1 MLIKQFVKAQ
11 ASQPRFFLRNR
22 RGDIVDRAS
31 AEVNVK
37 GSLVVTSEL
46 DGSTYTSFSAWRG
59 TRTNHSNTYDMIS
72 TEDGVS
78 LRTLIDAHRDAA
90 SPKSLLVDE
99 PTPEGEPHQ
108 DVTSLFRFRLYH
120 GHTPLDYIA
129 YMERALRLDLQRHA
143 ELVGEWPKIAN
154 RALSE
159 AVKSHIRFQ
168 HGLRW
173 ADKAMPCLYRE
184 VDCLAAVD
192 RGDDTA
198 MDHVIP
204 VSEMACAVLEEDR
217 GFEYRMATLVRAWLS
232 PIAHITKASH
242 DHLTRGSHPDH
253 NHPFH
258 RYAAAGVS
266 AQDHRGQDVS
276 ALTLDEHF
284 EKVANIEWAHPIVA
298 RFITPYQW
306 SGLEIARLPDAG

>member
-1 MLIKQFVKAQ
+1 M
-11 ASQPRFFLRNR
+11 
-22 RGDIVDRAS
+22 VDRAS
-31 AEVNVK
+31 AEVNAE
-37 GSLVVTSEL
+37 GDLIVTSEQ
-46 DGSTYTSFSAWRG
+46 DGSTYPSFSAWRG

-78 LRTLIDAHRDAA
+78 LRTLIDAHHDNT
-90 SPKSLLVDE
+90 SSESLSIDE
-99 PTPEGEPHQ
+99 PTSIGEPRQ
-108 DVTSLFRFRLYH
+108 DITSLFRFRLYH

-129 YMERALRLDLQRHA
+129 YMKRALRLDLQRHA

-184 VDCLAAVD
+184 VGCLAAVD
-192 RGDDTA
+192 RGDHTA

-232 PIAHITKASH
+232 PIAHITKSSH
-242 DHLTRGSHPDH
+242 DHLTRGFHPDH
-253 NHPFH
+253 NHPFQ

-266 AQDHRGQDVS
+266 AQDYWGRDVS
-276 ALTLDEHF
+276 SLTLDEHF
-284 EKVANIEWAHPIVA
+284 EKVATIEWVQPIVA
-298 RFITPYQW
+298 QFITPYQW
-306 SGLEIARLPDAG
+306 TGLEIARLPDAG